1 MADSARARPSVP
13 LLHRLRRGAT
23 GWMLSPSLGFLLF
36 FFVLPTVVFFVY
48 SFLVSRYYRVESLFT
63 WDNYYR
69 TFTTSVYLDAMLNSL
84 EIGLIAGVATTLIGY
99 PFAYFLTFRLKRG
112 RNLVLFLV
120 VISLLGSYLVRV
132 YAWRTILG
140 KTGVINSFLL
150 MIGVIK
156 EPLLFLLFSRLAIM
170 LTLVHVFLPFAIL
183 PIMSSLQ
190 NIPWELVEAARDLGC
205 SPLQAFLKV
214 TLPLSITGVLSGFGY
229 TFVLS
234 AADYITPQLVG
245 GTSGAMIGLSITNQ
259 FVKVGNMGLGS
270 SLSFVFLAV
279 LILTFLAIRYLA
291 RSAGLVAETG
301 E

>member
-1 MADSARARPSVP
+1 
-13 LLHRLRRGAT
+13 
-23 GWMLSPSLGFLLF
+23 MLSPSLAFLLAF
-36 FFVLPTVVFFVY
+36 FLLPTIVFFIY
-48 SFLVSRYYRVESLFT
+48 SFLVSQYYRVEWTLT
-63 WDNYYR
+63 WDNYIR
-69 TFTTSVYLDAMLNSL
+69 TFTTPVYLQAMLTSL
-84 EIGLIAGVATTLIGY
+84 RIGLTAGVATTLLSY

-140 KTGVINSFLL
+140 KAGAINSLL
-150 MIGVIK
+150 LAAGIIK
-156 EPLLFLLFSRLAIM
+156 EPLLFLLFSDLAVM

-190 NIPWELVEAARDLGC
+190 NISWDLVEAARDLGC
-205 SPLQAFLKV
+205 NPLQAFLKV

-245 GTSGAMIGLSITNQ
+245 GTSTAMIGLSITNQ

-270 SLSFVFLAV
+270 SLSFVLLLV
-279 LILTFLAIRYLA
+279 LVVTYLAIRGLA
-291 RSAGLVAETG
+291 RLTKISPRL
-301 E
+301 

>member
-1 MADSARARPSVP
+1 
-13 LLHRLRRGAT
+13 
-23 GWMLSPSLGFLLF
+23 MLSPSLAFLLAF
-36 FFVLPTVVFFVY
+36 FLLPTIVFFVY
-48 SFLVSRYYRVESLFT
+48 SFLVSQYYRVAWTLT
-63 WDNYYR
+63 WDNYIR
-69 TFTTSVYLDAMLNSL
+69 TFTTPVYLQAMLTSL
-84 EIGLIAGVATTLIGY
+84 RIGLTAGVATTLLSY

-140 KTGVINSFLL
+140 KAGAINSLL
-150 MIGVIK
+150 LAAGIIK
-156 EPLLFLLFSRLAIM
+156 EPLLFLLFSDLAVM

-190 NIPWELVEAARDLGC
+190 NISWDLVEAARDLGC
-205 SPLQAFLKV
+205 NPLQAFLKV

-245 GTSGAMIGLSITNQ
+245 GTSTAMIGLSITNQ

-270 SLSFVFLAV
+270 SLSFVLLFV
-279 LILTFLAIRYLA
+279 LVVTYLAIRGLA
-291 RSAGLVAETG
+291 RLAKLSPRL
-301 E
+301 

>member
-1 MADSARARPSVP
+1 
-13 LLHRLRRGAT
+13 
-23 GWMLSPSLGFLLF
+23 MLSPSVAFLLA

-48 SFLVSRYYRVESLFT
+48 SFLVSQYYRVEWTLT
-63 WDNYYR
+63 WDNYIR
-69 TFTTSVYLDAMLNSL
+69 TFTTPVYLQAMLTSL
-84 EIGLIAGVATTLIGY
+84 RIGLTAGVATTLLSY

-140 KTGVINSFLL
+140 KAGAINSLL
-150 MIGVIK
+150 LAAGIIK
-156 EPLLFLLFSRLAIM
+156 EPLLFLLFSDLAVM

-190 NIPWELVEAARDLGC
+190 NISWDLVEAARDLGC

-245 GTSGAMIGLSITNQ
+245 GTSTAMIGLSITNQ

-270 SLSFVFLAV
+270 SLSFVLLLV
-279 LILTFLAIRYLA
+279 LVITYLAIRGLA
-291 RSAGLVAETG
+291 RLAKLSPRP
-301 E
+301 

>member
-1 MADSARARPSVP
+1 
-13 LLHRLRRGAT
+13 
-23 GWMLSPSLGFLLF
+23 MLSPSLAFLIFFFLL
-36 FFVLPTVVFFVY
+36 PTIVFFIY
-48 SFLVSRYYRVESLFT
+48 SFLVSQYYRVEWQLT

-69 TFTTSVYLDAMLNSL
+69 TFTTPVYLKAMLNSL
-84 EIGLIAGVATTLIGY
+84 RIGLTAGVATTLMSY

-120 VISLLGSYLVRV
+120 VISLVGSYLVRV

-140 KTGVINSFLL
+140 KTGAINSFLL

-156 EPLLFLLFSRLAIM
+156 EPLLFLLFSRLAVL

-190 NIPWELVEAARDLGC
+190 TISWDLVEAARDLGC
-205 SPLQAFLKV
+205 NPLQAFLKV

-229 TFVLS
+229 TFILS

-245 GTSGAMIGLSITNQ
+245 GTSSAMIGLSITNQ

-270 SLSFVFLAV
+270 SLSFVLLAV
-279 LILTFLAIRYLA
+279 LVVAYMAIRFLARLA
-291 RSAGLVAETG
+291 KLTPRQ
-301 E
+301 

>member
-1 MADSARARPSVP
+1 V
-13 LLHRLRRGAT
+13 
-23 GWMLSPSLGFLLF
+23 GWMLSPSLGFLIF
-36 FFVLPTVVFFVY
+36 FFLLPAIVFFIY
-48 SFLVSRYYRVESLFT
+48 SFLVSQYYRVEWQLT
-63 WDNYYR
+63 WNNYYR
-69 TFTTSVYLDAMLNSL
+69 TFTTPVYLQAMLNSL
-84 EIGLIAGVATTLIGY
+84 RIGLTAGLATTLMSY

-140 KTGVINSFLL
+140 KAGAINSFLL

-156 EPLLFLLFSRLAIM
+156 EPLLFLLFSRLAVL

-190 NIPWELVEAARDLGC
+190 NIPWDLVEAARDLGC
-205 SPLQAFLKV
+205 NPLQAFLKV

-229 TFVLS
+229 TFILS

-245 GTSGAMIGLSITNQ
+245 GTSSAMIGLSITNQ

-270 SLSFVFLAV
+270 SLSFVLLAV
-279 LILTFLAIRYLA
+279 LVLAYLAIRFLA
-291 RSAGLVAETG
+291 RLAKLTPRQ
-301 E
+301 